1 MSEKSLA
8 GTRTEV
14 NLLKAFAGES
24 QARNRYTLA
33 AAIAKKEGYV
43 AIERAFLETADQE
56 HQHAKRFF
64 SFLDG
69 KKCLEIT
76 ASFPA
81 GLKETT
87 LDNLKDA
94 ADGEHDEAFNL
105 YPEFA
110 KIAAEEGFPKIAA
123 CFNNIITAEKY
134 HEKRYRKFIELLEKG
149 YFKSEEPVMW
159 RCINCGYVHLG
170 KEAPKAC
177 PACLHPQKYFER
189 VTNLFE

>member
-8 GTRTEV
+8 GTRTEA

-33 AAIAKKEGYV
+33 AAVAKKEGYV
-43 AIERAFLETADQE
+43 AVERAFLETADQE
-56 HQHAKRFF
+56 FQHAKRFF

-87 LDNLKDA
+87 LELLKDA
-94 ADGEHDEAFNL
+94 ADGEHNEAFTL

-110 KIAAEEGFPKIAA
+110 KIAMEEGFPKVAA

-149 YFKSEEPVMW
+149 YFKGEESTMW
-159 RCINCGYVHLG
+159 RCMNCGYVHIG
-170 KEAPKAC
+170 KEAPETC
-177 PACLHPQKYFER
+177 PACLHPGKYFER